1 MEELTFFE
9 FFKFN
14 FKGVPLRILER
25 EKTTFNQFF
34 ERISNLQSNL
44 RSEQVEILTYHRPL
58 SIFRVGCGEL
68 TFTFNH

>member
-14 FKGVPLRILER
+14 FEGIPLGILKR
-25 EKTTFNQFF
+25 EKSSCVQFF

-44 RSEQVEILTYHRPL
+44 RSEQVEILTSHRPL